1 MDNVKLFINGQQVDF
16 SSDPKILYTY
26 QTTDVTNPTVVK
38 NSFSKTLTIEGTP
51 NNNDIFGHYWNIE
64 RYILNGGKGGAYY
77 NSSKK
82 APFEL
87 FVGSD
92 LYEEGYV
99 KLNNIQRKDGEL
111 KYSVTL
117 YGGLGDFFYNLATSE
132 NGDSRKLSDL
142 TYMSNGGENEFDFTV
157 NINTVKEAWDALSNN
172 TSGKWQYINFMPAY
186 NGKPDDFDADKVVM
200 NLSGTSLSQTYN
212 ADDKKNYKTKNGIT
226 IGTLPQEMT
235 EWDIR
240 DLRSYLQRP
249 CIRMKEII
257 NACCNPDNNGGYTVN
272 LDPDFFSD
280 DNPYWSNT
288 WLSLSMTPNLEY
300 SNEQQILEDDNI
312 FTLTTTGETNGLM
325 YQDIGFEL
333 GEINGNVNN
342 ITVQAKIKLD
352 SLNALY
358 HSSSY
363 VWFWNWNGDSYHTGF
378 WCLGSLFCQLV
389 AVNGETVVGASDVFN
404 LTTPV
409 RHNGSLWYGHNGHY
423 PESTGYDS
431 NGLRKMGN
439 GSQYIPYMDKQIYN
453 VLGDFYSDGFRREG
467 ENNAYPFTFTI
478 KNIGTNV
485 TGLKMVYYWGATAD
499 KVKKCGSSSA
509 MFDND
514 PNTNANYSNGWITYT
529 MGWHTLTEVDRHNLD
544 ITYHN
549 LTSVIGAS
557 LGRTGTKITKKLLLN
572 TESSPCDYL
581 LSYCK
586 MFGLHFTKDIGSKT
600 INILTRKSFYER
612 ENIVDLEQYIDRSQ
626 QIEILPIMFKSK
638 WYQFIQ
644 EKDETDV
651 SKKYLTAKGVEYGSK
666 VLDTGYE
673 FNAEKIDLLEDN
685 CIKAGIE
692 VLEKSK
698 WYTAYNNDS
707 SLRPW
712 MNVGLKYTLWNGDD
726 EYEMNAG
733 IGSSGDIIPINEGQG
748 MKYYDVYPKLQFHD
762 SDNAPTDGNNCL
774 VFFSGFKDI
783 TSGRTN
789 PLTYILSDDNVY
801 QTAYNEGTPCWLF
814 TKYEVVDNRRLCWKL
829 DKLPVFERYL
839 TSTNSG
845 TISKSLDFGSAQE
858 LYVPNYSL
866 TDDTNIYHNFWRTY
880 LSDLFDVNTRQMTCY
895 VKIDTN
901 PGIDWL
907 KRFYWFDNSIWTI
920 NKISDWNPASEE
932 TTKCEFIK
940 VQDIDNYTSVTQGK
954 PNTIELSADRYN
966 VSDTGGTVTLY
977 VSGLTAGVTWR
988 LSMSGDASVSFSG
1001 YSTTATTIT
1010 GTGNGSVRVIFGEN
1024 YDNSLKGQM
1033 FRVIRN
1039 DNAVDASIY
1048 VSQGYEGEKS
1058 FVATPEDLII
1068 PASGGSYIIDFTW
1081 TNQGDSYV
1089 DFVDYNEGSDCL
1101 QFTADTDTYKY
1112 ENKAVLTFGP
1122 NTGDTVLHNYCTFKL
1137 RDDHSV
1143 YSSIGLDQLPE
1154 SYSFSGEGQTQVL
1167 ATVYSSGATF
1177 EEVPYWV
1184 DMVNNGD
1191 GSFNIVAETNTGD
1204 APRSGVTTIELYGNK
1219 ATFVVNQNIIG
1230 AFNVTRTDGSG
1241 NVLVTGGTIQL
1252 KVTST
1257 TAWTGTSNVNWATL
1271 SSSSASTSSTITAT
1285 FGNNTGETRDATF
1298 TFTNASGEVI
1308 TYTQT
1313 QAGKDGS
1320 QSMVDPE
1327 ILVFDATGGTS
1338 AVTVSI
1344 PNVWRIV
1351 AYSPWLSFSA
1361 SSGASPT
1368 TINITASPQSSQ
1380 EERQGVVVFYDTV
1393 STKSYLVTV
1402 IQGGAQGEILAV
1414 SPSRLRFPASGGTIL
1429 LTIISNTDWTIA

>member
-200 NLSGTSLSQTYN
+200 NLSGTSLSQTVYN

-312 FTLTTTGETNGLM
+312 FTLTTTGDTDGLM

-352 SLNALY
+352 RLNGMY

-431 NGLRKMGN
+431 NTGLRKMGN

-499 KVKKCGSSSA
+499 KVKKCGSSFA
-509 MFDND
+509 MFQND
-514 PNTNANYSNGWITYT
+514 PSTNANYSNGWMTYT

-638 WYQFIQ
+638 WYQFLQ

-726 EYEMNAG
+726 EFEVNAG

-954 PNTIELSADRYN
+954 PKTIELSADRYN

-988 LSMSGDASVSFSG
+988 LSRSGDASVSFSG
-1001 YSTTATTIT
+1001 YSATATTIT
-1010 GTGNGSVRVIFGEN
+1010 GTGNGSVKVIFSGN
-1024 YDNSLKGQM
+1024 TDDFLKGQM

-1048 VSQGYEGEKS
+1048 VSQGYEGQEAVS
-1058 FVATPEDLII
+1058 ITPTPIVL
-1068 PASGGSYIIDFTW
+1068 SY
-1081 TNQGDSYV
+1081 
-1089 DFVDYNEGSDCL
+1089 
-1101 QFTADTDTYKY
+1101 
-1112 ENKAVLTFGP
+1112 
-1122 NTGDTVLHNYCTFKL
+1122 TGDTVEYEFTWRNQGNQYITGATT
-1137 RDDHSV
+1137 SGTV
-1143 YSSIGLDQLPE
+1143 TVSSIDTTTMQEENKASVIYGTNSTSGITNGSVTFRSTSGNTVIEQVYQMPE
-1154 SYSFSGEGQTQVL
+1154 SYSFSGNGQTQVINL
-1167 ATVYSSGATF
+1167 GITGATF
-1177 EEVPYWV
+1177 SNVPYWITV
-1184 DMVNNGD
+1184 TDNNDGTYSFKADVNLYTEERTATTVISLNGTNAE
-1191 GSFNIVAETNTGD
+1191 FNVIQSAG
-1204 APRSGVTTIELYGNK
+1204 SGVE
-1219 ATFVVNQNIIG
+1219 
-1230 AFNVTRTDGSG
+1230 S
-1241 NVLVTGGTIQL
+1241 LVKPNALIY
-1252 KVTST
+1252 
-1257 TAWTGTSNVNWATL
+1257 
-1271 SSSSASTSSTITAT
+1271 SAS
-1285 FGNNTGETRDATF
+1285 
-1298 TFTNASGEVI
+1298 
-1308 TYTQT
+1308 
-1313 QAGKDGS
+1313 
-1320 QSMVDPE
+1320 
-1327 ILVFDATGGTS
+1327 GGTS
-1338 AVTVSI
+1338 AITIDIQS
-1344 PNVWRIV
+1344 NWSIV
-1351 AYSPWLSFSA
+1351 ARPGWCTLSSV
-1361 SSGASPT
+1361 SGSTPGSV
-1368 TINITASPQSSQ
+1368 NVTASPYSGDQ
-1380 EERQGVVVFYDTV
+1380 ERQGTIVVYDSVNNKT
-1393 STKSYLVTV
+1393 YLVTV
-1402 IQGGAQGEILAV
+1402 IQNAAQNEMLAV
-1414 SPSRLRFPASGGTIL
+1414 SPSQLTFPASGGTLL